1 MTILETNLTA
11 AVVYPD
17 RAMVTRQ
24 GSVELATGS
33 QRLEIQGLP
42 LQMNPDSVRVAAHG
56 AARVR
61 LMGLQI
67 QRVFYT
73 ETPAE
78 QTGDLESQLEATQDE
93 AQALDAQITLVMQN
107 RQQIE
112 ALSGHTKIYAKALGS
127 GKMELGA
134 QLALLEGLREQAARL
149 DAENQ
154 ALLAGKRTIE
164 RRIEQ
169 LKKQLEQLRNLRPR
183 ERYTAL
189 VEVEAMQAG
198 ELTIELSYVVNGAGW
213 QPLYDLRLSEEAEKP
228 VLEVSYLAQ
237 VTQQSGEDW
246 REVALTLST
255 ARPALAATIP
265 ELEPWY
271 IQPVVRPAPRFASQA
286 ALPAMADRMKMSAP
300 AAPPPLEM
308 GGETNFA
315 EMAGATPLEAEE
327 ASARVDQ
334 SGAAVSY
341 VVPGKVSIPADG
353 AAHKALAARY
363 NLSPELDYVSAPGV
377 VQAVYRRARARN
389 DSAYT
394 LLAGKAN
401 LFAGGEFI
409 GATGLELIAP
419 QGEIELFLGVDDRL
433 KIEREI
439 KRREVDKT
447 ILGGKRRIRY
457 GYEIRLENLL
467 ESRAKIT
474 VHDQIPVARHEEIK
488 VRLETCEPKPTAQS
502 ELNLLNWELELAAK
516 EKRTLRFDFSVEFP
530 QAMEIRGLP

>member
-1 MTILETNLTA
+1 MTILETNLTT

-24 GSVELATGS
+24 GKIDLAAGS

-42 LQMNPDSVRVAAHG
+42 LQMNPDSARVAARG
-56 AARVR
+56 AAHAR
-61 LMGLQI
+61 LMGLQV

-73 ETPAE
+73 ETPAA
-78 QTGDLESQLEATQDE
+78 QVSDLEGQLEAAQDE
-93 AQALDAQITLVMQN
+93 AQALEAQITLVMQN
-107 RQQIE
+107 RQRIE
-112 ALSGHTKIYAKALGS
+112 ALSGHTEIYAKALGR

-134 QLALLEGLREQAARL
+134 QLALFEGLRERAARL

-154 ALLAGKRTIE
+154 ALLVGKRTIE

-183 ERYTAL
+183 ERYAAL
-189 VEVEAMQAG
+189 VEAEVMQAG
-198 ELTIELSYVVNGAGW
+198 ELTVELSYVVNGAGW
-213 QPLYDLRLSEEAEKP
+213 QPLYDLRLSEEADKP

-271 IQPVVRPAPRFASQA
+271 IQPVVRPTPRFASQA
-286 ALPAMADRMKMSAP
+286 ALPDRMKMAAP
-300 AAPPPLEM
+300 AAPMALEV
-308 GGETNFA
+308 GA
-315 EMAGATPLEAEE
+315 EMAGAAPFEAEE
-327 ASARVDQ
+327 SLARVEQ

-341 VVPGKVSIPADG
+341 VAPGKVSIPADG
-353 AAHKALAARY
+353 AAHKVSAARY

-389 DSAYT
+389 ESAYT
-394 LLAGKAN
+394 LLAGKVN
-401 LFAGGEFI
+401 LFAGEEFL
-409 GATGLELIAP
+409 GATELELTAP

-467 ESRAKIT
+467 ASRAKIT
-474 VHDQIPVARHEEIK
+474 VHDQIPLARHEEIK

-502 ELNLLNWELELAAK
+502 ELNLLDWELELAAK